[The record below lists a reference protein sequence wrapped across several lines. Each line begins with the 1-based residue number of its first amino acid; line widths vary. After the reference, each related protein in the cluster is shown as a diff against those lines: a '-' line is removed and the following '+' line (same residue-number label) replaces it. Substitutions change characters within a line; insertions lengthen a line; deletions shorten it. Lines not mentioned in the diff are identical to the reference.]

1 MTAAGP
7 PGQPPPGDLPARV
20 FRALYPGYDLHALGR
35 DLAGPARGHPVV
47 HRPGHRRDRP
57 ADRRPRA
64 PPAGPARP
72 CPVPV
77 TPRSAEAA
85 R

>member
-7 PGQPPPGDLPARV
+7 PGQPPPGDLAARV
-20 FRALYPGYDLHALGR
+20 FRALYPGYELHALGGTW
-35 DLAGPARGHPVV
+35 LAC
-47 HRPGHRRDRP
+47 
-57 ADRRPRA
+57 PRA
-64 PPAGPARP
+64 PRGSPPRPSARSPGRSPSASTTRRSRPAS